1 MQADLLSD
9 VPVVEQLPFQLEQPV
24 SIPASPSPTDKFGVT
39 HMNPDIAAMEQQLAE
54 LTAKL
59 AVAKR
64 ETRAKTLDELSF
76 KMREAGVSIDELAA
90 HIGVKLTI
98 PAATKVTRAA
108 PKVMYQDPAN
118 PENTWVGRGRVC
130 RWLQSYLDQGRTKEE
145 FLIK

>member
-9 VPVVEQLPFQLEQPV
+9 VPLVEQLPFQLEQPV

-39 HMNPDIAAMEQQLAE
+39 DMNPDIAAMEQQLAE

-59 AVAKR
+59 AAAKR

-90 HIGVKLTI
+90 HIGVKVTI
-98 PAATKVTRAA
+98 PAAIKVTRAA
-108 PKVMYQDPAN
+108 PKVLYRDYANPAN
-118 PENTWVGRGRVC
+118 EWSGRGRPA
-130 RWLQSYLDQGRTKEE
+130 RWLQAYLDQGHTKEE
-145 FLIK
+145 FLIE